1 MSGILDSKTRI
12 MDTIVTLEGRR
23 QLAQGGINVQYVSF
37 TDGAAFY
44 SPDAFSGSQDATR
57 RVYLEACN
65 LPQDEITFRADDDGN
80 IEPFRNSSGVDVVAG
95 RLLTYGFS
103 PVTGTLSSSRS
114 ETVASLNGGD
124 LVAASRLLL
133 GSSID
138 NLKKMYIISS
148 RDAMFDEDQFTLGPN
163 DITYVITD
171 ERPINASDSVTHIT
185 SRDSVY
191 SDPRFAGKRNFMYMP
206 PVNRIDHAAADRSDV
221 TSLRAFQLGTFA
233 PLGGVARTRPSY
245 KQIMHELGRYG
256 SQGYSHTISF
266 DPTSNENRL
275 VGQFFER
282 SSEGLRKL
290 DVIDN
295 GVHSTGDPVSPLAH
309 VFFVG
314 KVVVDE
320 KRTDTFVHLFTL
332 VFE

>member
-12 MDTIVTLEGRR
+12 MDTIVTLEGKR
-23 QLAQGGINVQYVSF
+23 QLAQGGINVQYLSF
-37 TDGAAFY
+37 TDGTAFY
-44 SPDAFSGSQDATR
+44 SPDAVSGSQDATR

-80 IEPFRNSSGVDVVAG
+80 IDPFRNSSGVDVVAG
-95 RLLTYGFS
+95 RILTYDFS
-103 PVTGTLSSSRS
+103 PVTGAMSSSS
-114 ETVASLNGGD
+114 ETVASLNGDD

-138 NLKKMYIISS
+138 NLRKMYIISS
-148 RDAMFDEDQFTLGPN
+148 RDALFDDDQFALGPN
-163 DITYVITD
+163 DVTYVITD
-171 ERPINASDSVTHIT
+171 KRPIDAADSVTHIT

-206 PVNRIDHAAADRSDV
+206 PVNRINDAAVNRGDAA
-221 TSLRAFQLGTFA
+221 SLRPFQLGTFA
-233 PLGGVARTRPSY
+233 PLGGVTRTGLSY

-282 SSEGLRKL
+282 SSEGVRKL

-295 GVHSTGDPVSPLAH
+295 GVHNTGDPVSPLAR